1 MATLQHPLTPSVA
14 ELRRYHGHTKLRAAA
29 LVNDLLHTHPDYAR
43 GVRRIR
49 IPERAS
55 EIATVDDW
63 LSRAG
68 VHYARS
74 AVDVLHG
81 RLVII
86 GLALTVPSIRDDLI
100 GTKLLQALASE
111 IKEGVPTLLTPQAR
125 VEWERIEAAWQRT
138 AAAPNAVPEPAR
150 KAPSSANHPAHEP
163 VSDHGPDSAPESHAG
178 EEAPPA
184 SQADKSRLRL
194 PEDPEEIRK
203 KVRAAKY
210 RNELDLQAPHVVPAK
225 GHGHEGDDGGVP
237 ASAILLND
245 EAEFQGKH
253 DEASAERRFYETL
266 VVQQKDEP
274 ESPALAEGEAPVPRL
289 SRTDQE
295 TVPAHPDDPAVLD
308 TLARRP
314 FARCIADRMDEVWKG
329 RENRPIAR
337 GAADTGSGGAFMLHL
352 HGPWGSGKSSILNFL
367 RDELQGE
374 QRRPDERWVV
384 VEFNA
389 WRHQRIRPP
398 WWTLIRDVYAQ
409 SARQLSPLHALWL
422 RVRWWA
428 WRVRADWLPVAAA
441 AVIITLAV
449 LVITGVIDL
458 FPEPVQTAPGTQAQ
472 RQADEAWK
480 GIELALK
487 LLTAALAAW
496 GALFAVS
503 RSLAF
508 GSARAAQAYTE
519 LKSDPLGPI
528 VRLFQRLTDRIGRP
542 VAVFIDD
549 LDRCDGKYVVELL
562 EGIQTLFRTAPVTY
576 VVAAD
581 RKWIC
586 ASFQQGYKD
595 FGDDIGEAGR
605 PLGYLFLDKL
615 FQVSASVPRPSPG
628 VQRAYWGALLRAAG
642 SADAAAL
649 EDQRRLA
656 EEKAAGQIGDRHTTE
671 ALQAFVAAAPNKV
684 EEEGRRAVAAQRITT
699 AQAQHETQK
708 HLLEGFADLLEPNPR
723 SMKRLVNAYGL
734 HQATHFLE
742 HRSVPPDALAR
753 WTIVELRWPLLADH
767 LASHPES
774 VAGIRDGKEPDGVP
788 DALKPL
794 FRDPEVRAVVGNGGG
809 GLDVS
814 ALRQIVGS
822 VDAEEAAK
830 ASAEVAAEGGVAA
843 VDEVAAGAGDDA
855 VVSPVAVG

>member
-1 MATLQHPLTPSVA
+1 MADIPHPFSPSIA
-14 ELRRYHGHTKLRAAA
+14 DLRRRHGRKELPAAV
-29 LVNDLLHTHPDYAR
+29 LINDLFRTHSEYAR
-43 GVRRIR
+43 E
-49 IPERAS
+49 IPRPIQVPEDPS
-55 EIATVDDW
+55 QVATAEEW
-63 LSRAG
+63 LMRAG
-68 VHYARS
+68 VHYRRS

-86 GLALTVPSIRDDLI
+86 GLALTIPDIRNHLMQR
-100 GTKLLQALASE
+100 GLLQAVAAE
-111 IKEGVPTLLTPQAR
+111 IKGGVAALLTPRAHVQ
-125 VEWERIEAAWQRT
+125 WQQIEADLRRPEPSKAAPEFEHPETGRT
-138 AAAPNAVPEPAR
+138 AESTPTLQPTEEHTHRSLDEELRKSLYENAL
-150 KAPSSANHPAHEP
+150 
-163 VSDHGPDSAPESHAG
+163 DH
-178 EEAPPA
+178 
-184 SQADKSRLRL
+184 K
-194 PEDPEEIRK
+194 
-203 KVRAAKY
+203 
-210 RNELDLQAPHVVPAK
+210 
-225 GHGHEGDDGGVP
+225 DG
-237 ASAILLND
+237 
-245 EAEFQGKH
+245 
-253 DEASAERRFYETL
+253 
-266 VVQQKDEP
+266 P
-274 ESPALAEGEAPVPRL
+274 ESPAQAARQADASHDLIEGGDVPTSDPWAADDEEAFPGRDTGAVPEHVQDAVQEHVRSNVDAPVQQKVERGRPAPAKGEPAPTL
-289 SRTDQE
+289 AAQMDQE

-329 RENRPIAR
+329 RENRPTAR
-337 GAADTGSGGAFMLHL
+337 GGADSGSGGAFMLHL

-398 WWTLIRDVYAQ
+398 WWALIRDVYAQ
-409 SARQLSPLHALWL
+409 SARQLSPPYALWL

-428 WRVRADWLPVAAA
+428 WRVRADWLPVAGA

-458 FPEPVQTAPGTQAQ
+458 FPEPAQTAPGTQAQ

-480 GIELALK
+480 GVELALK

-508 GSARAAQAYTE
+508 GSARAAQTYTE

-615 FQVSASVPRPSPG
+615 FQVSASVPRPAPG

-642 SADAAAL
+642 TSDAAAL
-649 EDQRRLA
+649 EAQRRQA
-656 EEKAAGQIGDRHTTE
+656 EEKAARQVGDRHTTE

-699 AQAQHETQK
+699 AQAQQATQK
-708 HLLEGFADLLEPNPR
+708 HLLEGFAGLLEPNPR

-742 HRSVPPDALAR
+742 HRTVPPEALAR

-774 VAGIRDGKEPDGVP
+774 VTAIRTGTAPEGVP
-788 DALKPL
+788 ETLGPL
-794 FRDPEVRAVVGNGGG
+794 FRDPEVRAVAGMGDE
-809 GLDVS
+809 GLDEA

-822 VDAEEAAK
+822 VDASPARKTAPAAKEPSAMPAKEAAP
-830 ASAEVAAEGGVAA
+830 AATAA
-843 VDEVAAGAGDDA
+843 P
-855 VVSPVAVG
+855 S